1 MASSVE
7 LGKRH
12 LEEFNDRSYSPDS
25 FRDYV
30 AEGVVISVPST
41 GQELHGYEGLM
52 QFNGS
57 WVQSFS
63 NAQCEDIQGVDEG
76 DHATLHFRGTGIFDG
91 VFPTPQGTVTGD
103 GSHRVDLPFTNHYW
117 VENGKITRIEG
128 NFDVNEL
135 VRQMGLS

>member
-7 LGKRH
+7 LGQRH
-12 LEEFNDRSYSPDS
+12 LQEFNQRRYSLDS

-30 AEGVVISVPST
+30 ADDVVISIPST

-63 NAQCEDIQGVDEG
+63 DALCEDIRGVDEG
-76 DHATLHFRGTGIFDG
+76 DHAALHFRGTGIFDG
-91 VFPTPQGTVTGD
+91 PFPTPQGTVTGD
-103 GSHRVDLPFTNHYW
+103 GSHRVDLPFTNNYW
-117 VENGKITRIEG
+117 VKDNKITRIEG
-128 NFDVNEL
+128 NFDAGEL
-135 VRQMGLS
+135 LRQMGLA